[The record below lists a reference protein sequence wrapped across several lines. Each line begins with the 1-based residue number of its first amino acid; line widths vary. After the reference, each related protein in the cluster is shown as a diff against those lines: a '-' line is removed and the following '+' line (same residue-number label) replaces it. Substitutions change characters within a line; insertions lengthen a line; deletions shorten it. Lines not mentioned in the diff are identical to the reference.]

1 MLRRNLLLTLLA
13 VLAVY
18 AALSGTLDEVG
29 NEQAQDAFKR
39 ALVTFAVARTLNGVI
54 SVAQGTEVAVEPAG
68 VGVNFSVGE
77 ILDPINDLVEQFAG
91 VMLVASTSLG
101 LQNVLL
107 GMTGWWGTTVALVA
121 AVAVTL
127 AVIWWPSEQARRWD
141 GPAVR
146 TLLVVLFLRFALP
159 LLVLG
164 TNAVFDTFLAA
175 DQEAATVALET
186 TREQI
191 EELNEE
197 ATPPA
202 PESDTMMGR
211 LGAMLDDSL
220 ESMNVKQRLED
231 LRLRVSNASEHIVN
245 LIVIFVLQTILL
257 PLAFLWIFVQLLK
270 ALGGRLT
277 RAD

>member
-13 VLAVY
+13 ALALF
-18 AALSGTLDEVG
+18 AALSGTLDDVS
-29 NEQAQDAFKR
+29 NEQAQAAFKR

-68 VGVNFSVGE
+68 VGVTFGVGQ

-101 LQNVLL
+101 IQNVLL
-107 GMTGWWGTTVALVA
+107 GMTGWWGTTAALVA
-121 AVAVTL
+121 AVALAL

-141 GPAVR
+141 GAAVR
-146 TLLVVLFLRFALP
+146 LLLILLFLRFAVP

-175 DQEAATVALET
+175 EQEAATLALET
-186 TREQI
+186 TREEI
-191 EELNEE
+191 EELNEQ
-197 ATPPA
+197 AAPPA
-202 PESDTMMGR
+202 PESETMMGR
-211 LGAMLDDSL
+211 LGAMLDESL
-220 ESMNVKQRLED
+220 ESMNVKQRLDD

-257 PLAFLWIFVQLLK
+257 PLAFLWIIVQALK
-270 ALGGRLT
+270 ALGSRMT
-277 RAD
+277 RTG

>member
-1 MLRRNLLLTLLA
+1 MLRRNLLLTLLSA
-13 VLAVY
+13 LAVY

-107 GMTGWWGTTVALVA
+107 GMTGWWGTTAALVA
-121 AVAVTL
+121 AVALTL
-127 AVIWWPSEQARRWD
+127 AVVWWPSERARRWD

-146 TLLVVLFLRFALP
+146 ILLVVLFLRFAVP

-175 DQEAATVALET
+175 EQEASTLALET
-186 TREQI
+186 TREEI
-191 EELNEE
+191 EELNED
-197 ATPPA
+197 ATPPT
-202 PESDTMMGR
+202 PEADTMMGR

-220 ESMNVKQRLED
+220 ESMNVKQRLEE
-231 LRLRVSNASEHIVN
+231 LRERVSNASEHIVN

-270 ALGGRLT
+270 GLGGRLT
-277 RAD
+277 RAG

>member
-1 MLRRNLLLTLLA
+1 MLRRNLLLTVLA
-13 VLAVY
+13 ALAVY
-18 AALSGTLDEVG
+18 AALTGTLDEVG

-107 GMTGWWGTTVALVA
+107 GMTAWWGTTAALVA
-121 AVAVTL
+121 AVALTL
-127 AVIWWPSEQARRWD
+127 AVVWWPSERARRWD

-146 TLLVVLFLRFALP
+146 ILMIVLFLRFAVP

-175 DQEAATVALET
+175 EQEAATVALET
-186 TREQI
+186 TREEI

-197 ATPPA
+197 AAPPM
-202 PESDTMMGR
+202 PEADTMMGR

-231 LRLRVSNASEHIVN
+231 LRARVSNASEHIVN

-270 ALGGRLT
+270 ALGSRLT
-277 RAD
+277 RAG

>member
-13 VLAVY
+13 ALAVF

-29 NEQAQDAFKR
+29 NEQAQAAFKR

-68 VGVNFSVGE
+68 VGVTFGVGQ

-101 LQNVLL
+101 IQNVLL
-107 GMTGWWGTTVALVA
+107 GMTGWWGTTAALVA
-121 AVAVTL
+121 AVALAL
-127 AVIWWPSEQARRWD
+127 AVIWWPSERARRWD
-141 GPAVR
+141 GAAVR
-146 TLLVVLFLRFALP
+146 LLLILLFLRFAVP

-175 DQEAATVALET
+175 EQEAATLALET
-186 TREQI
+186 TREEI
-191 EELNEE
+191 EELNEQ
-197 ATPPA
+197 AAPPA
-202 PESDTMMGR
+202 PESETMMGR
-211 LGAMLDDSL
+211 LSAMLDDSL
-220 ESMNVKQRLED
+220 ESMNVKQRLDD

-257 PLAFLWIFVQLLK
+257 PLAFLWIIIQALK
-270 ALGGRLT
+270 ALGSRMT
-277 RAD
+277 RTG